1 MQPRSSDALTPA
13 ALGSDPLLRVHRL
26 SKSFGGI
33 RAVND
38 ASFDVAAGSVTGLI
52 GPNGAGK
59 TTAFNLV
66 SGTLRPDSGSVT
78 FAGGSIDGL
87 APHKIHRRGLARTF
101 QITKSIP
108 GLSVLENVVAAAA
121 PHGLLPLV
129 RPRMAVAERRRALDL
144 LEFLGIAHLAGDDAD
159 NLSYGQRKLLELA
172 SALMSEPRLI
182 LLDEPA
188 GGVNPTLLQRIIER
202 IRDMREQGVTFLI
215 VEHNMDMVMQLCDSV
230 VVMAHGAVLE
240 QATPEVVRDNPLV
253 LDAYLGRV

>member
-1 MQPRSSDALTPA
+1 MSKSPVARSA
-13 ALGSDPLLRVHRL
+13 AAPTTDPLLRVEGL
-26 SKSFGGI
+26 SKSFGGL

-38 ASFDVAAGSVTGLI
+38 ASFSVDAGSVTGLI

-66 SGTLRPDSGSVT
+66 SGTLRPDTGSVT
-78 FAGGSIDGL
+78 FAGTRIDGL
-87 APHKIHRRGLARTF
+87 APHKIHRRGVARTF
-101 QITKSIP
+101 QITKSIA
-108 GLSVLENVVAAAA
+108 GLSVLENVVAAAS
-121 PHGLLPLV
+121 PRGLSPLV
-129 RPRMAVAERRRALDL
+129 RPRVAAAERSRALDL
-144 LEFLGIAHLAGDDAD
+144 LEFVGIAHLGGDDAD

-172 SALMSEPRLI
+172 SALMSEPRLV

-188 GGVNPTLLQRIIER
+188 GGVNPTLLNRIVER
-202 IRDMREQGVTFLI
+202 IRVMRDQGVTFLI

-240 QATPEVVRDNPLV
+240 QASPDVVRDNPLV

>member
-1 MQPRSSDALTPA
+1 MPGSLDVLPTA
-13 ALGSDPLLRVHRL
+13 APTTDPLLRVNGL
-26 SKSFGGI
+26 SKSFGGL
-33 RAVND
+33 RAVNE
-38 ASFDVAAGSVTGLI
+38 ASFDVVAGSVTGLI

-78 FAGGSIDGL
+78 FAGTRIDGW

-108 GLSVLENVVAAAA
+108 GLSALENVVAAAS
-121 PHGLLPLV
+121 PRGVWPLV

-144 LEFLGIAHLAGDDAD
+144 LEFVGIAHLAGDDAD

-188 GGVNPTLLQRIIER
+188 GGVNPTLLNRIIER
-202 IRDMREQGVTFLI
+202 IRDMRQQGVTFLI

-240 QATPEVVRDNPLV
+240 QASPEVVRDNPLV

>member
-1 MQPRSSDALTPA
+1 MAESSSALPSA
-13 ALGSDPLLRVHRL
+13 VPNVEPLLRVDGL
-26 SKSFGGI
+26 SKSFGGL
-33 RAVND
+33 RAVDD
-38 ASFDVAAGSVTGLI
+38 ASFNVAAGSVTGLI

-59 TTAFNLV
+59 TTAFNMV
-66 SGTLRPDSGSVT
+66 SGTLRPDAGSVT
-78 FAGGSIDGL
+78 FGGARIDKL

-101 QITKSIP
+101 QITKSIA

-121 PHGLLPLV
+121 PRGLLPLV
-129 RPRMAVAERRRALDL
+129 RPRIAMAERQRALDL
-144 LEFLGIAHLAGDDAD
+144 LEFVGIAHLAGDDAD

-202 IRDMREQGVTFLI
+202 IREMREQGVTFLI
-215 VEHNMDMVMQLCDSV
+215 IEHNMDMVMQLCDSV

-240 QATPEVVRDNPLV
+240 QASPEVVRDNPLV

>member
-1 MQPRSSDALTPA
+1 MTRASGP
-13 ALGSDPLLRVHRL
+13 DPLLHVHRL
-26 SKSFGGI
+26 HKSFGGV

-38 ASFDVAAGSVTGLI
+38 ASFDVVAGSITGLI

-66 SGTLRPDSGSVT
+66 SGALRPDSGSVT
-78 FAGGSIDGL
+78 FAGERIDGL

-101 QITKSIP
+101 QITKSVP
-108 GLSVLENVVAAAA
+108 GLTVLENVIAAAA
-121 PHGLLPLV
+121 PRGLMPLV
-129 RPRMAVAERRRALDL
+129 RRRIAAAERRRALDL
-144 LEFLGIAHLAGDDAD
+144 LEFVGIVHLADADAD
-159 NLSYGQRKLLELA
+159 NLSYGQHKLLELA
-172 SALMSEPRLI
+172 SALMPEPRLI

-188 GGVNPTLLQRIIER
+188 AGVNPALLQRIIER
-202 IRDMREQGVTFLI
+202 IRAMRQQGVTFLI

-240 QATPEVVRDNPLV
+240 QAPPEVVRDNPLV

>member
-1 MQPRSSDALTPA
+1 M
-13 ALGSDPLLRVHRL
+13 
-26 SKSFGGI
+26 
-33 RAVND
+33 ND
-38 ASFDVAAGSVTGLI
+38 VSFDVATGSVTGLI

-59 TTAFNLV
+59 TTAFNVV
-66 SGTLRPDSGSVT
+66 SGTLRPDAGSVT
-78 FAGGSIDGL
+78 FAGSRIDGL
-87 APHKIHRRGLARTF
+87 APHRIHRRGLSRTF

-108 GLSVLENVVAAAA
+108 GLTVLENVAAAAA

-129 RPRMAVAERRRALDL
+129 RPRIAAAERRRALDL
-144 LEFLGIAHLAGDDAD
+144 LEFVGIAHLADDDAD

-172 SALMSEPRLI
+172 SALMPEPRLI

-240 QATPEVVRDNPLV
+240 QGTPEVIRDNPLV